1 MSEKTSEFEGKS
13 IIFQKIPLENAN
25 ETQGEEPKNKNQSL
39 KCSEYWDELNEKHNH
54 SIDEIMN
61 KINES
66 NINEIRKEI
75 ESYDINDNYQNSNNA
90 IGAIYDID
98 SFININNNNNNIIIN
113 VNENINLKYR
123 QISGDGNCFFRAVIF
138 FS

>member
-1 MSEKTSEFEGKS
+1 MSEKTNELESESFDFKR
-13 IIFQKIPLENAN
+13 IYFTNFN
-25 ETQGEEPKNKNQSL
+25 ETQDEETENKNQNL
-39 KCSEYWDELNEKHNH
+39 KCSEYWDESNEKHNH

-75 ESYDINDNYQNSNNA
+75 ESYDINDKNQNSNNP
-90 IGAIYDID
+90 IGANCD
-98 SFININNNNNNIIIN
+98 NLINN
-113 VNENINLKYR
+113 ENKNLKYR

-138 FS
+138 FFLKIS